1 MSNNIIKI
9 GSVIEIIFSV
19 KNENNETIFGETDG
33 KKIKIELNENMP
45 LFDLFKCIIGK
56 EIGYSGKIKV
66 NKININEKIEELSI
80 ESLPSYLDFKK
91 NTIIQIGSNHKKYG
105 FIKDIENG
113 KLILETSKPFRNI
126 TSILDIKI
134 IKVD

>member
-1 MSNNIIKI
+1 MSNNIINN
-9 GSVIEIIFSV
+9 GSIIEIIFSV
-19 KNENNETIFGETDG
+19 KNENNETIFGEKEG
-33 KKIKIELNENMP
+33 KKIKIELNEKLP

-56 EIGYSGKIKV
+56 ECGYSGKIKV
-66 NKININEKIEELSI
+66 NKANINEKIEELSI

-105 FIKDIENG
+105 FIKEIEDG